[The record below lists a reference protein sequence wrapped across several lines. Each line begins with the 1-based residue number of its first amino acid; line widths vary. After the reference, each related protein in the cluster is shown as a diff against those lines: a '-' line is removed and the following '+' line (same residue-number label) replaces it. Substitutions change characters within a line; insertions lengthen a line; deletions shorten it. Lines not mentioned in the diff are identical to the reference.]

1 MTQDES
7 EDSAELAARA
17 FERAGERIEK
27 ALIKAAR
34 TGELSFSDMAES
46 ILRDL
51 AKIAAQ
57 QLITNPLEQV
67 ISGIG
72 GGGQGGGAPVNI
84 TMNLSGVSDAA
95 SLQRSVTQSQGQIAS
110 ALARAVSDG
119 SRFL

>member
-95 SLQRSVTQSQGQIAS
+95 GLQRSVTQSQGQIAS
-110 ALARAVSDG
+110 ALARAVNDG

>member
-95 SLQRSVTQSQGQIAS
+95 GLQRSVTQSQGQIAS